1 MSQRKLLHTIINV
14 LVSNEDMTCQQVLRW
29 LALRLLVNCIHHKG
43 PKFIT
48 FVQYLISTME
58 VDGSVLV
65 KWDIYHFATNEDRG
79 DELQALRICH
89 IHLKELNSYSYDQE

>member
-1 MSQRKLLHTIINV
+1 
-14 LVSNEDMTCQQVLRW
+14 
-29 LALRLLVNCIHHKG
+29 
-43 PKFIT
+43 
-48 FVQYLISTME
+48 ME